1 MLSCIVFDFY
11 VSARLLYSIATLGCR
26 VFCCGDYYVSVICL
40 EFGLFGYVCALCFVT
55 FDIYV
60 RARCLVFCSIVTL
73 RCAVLLC
80 VFGYVC
86 ALYFVLC
93 SIGYVCRSILCN
105 V

>member
-1 MLSCIVFDFY
+1 M
-11 VSARLLYSIATLGCR
+11 
-26 VFCCGDYYVSVICL
+26 ICL
-40 EFGLFGYVCALCFVT
+40 AFGLFGYVCALCFVT

-60 RARCLVFCSIVTL
+60 SARCLVFCSIVTL

-80 VFGYVC
+80 LFVYVC

-93 SIGYVCRSILCN
+93 SIGYVCRSVLCK